1 MKMDERERAGK
12 ARKREEDNP
21 GEKKSWATEKK
32 KHPRKI
38 VKKTTYASLPAVSGS
53 RLVAGP
59 GDHPLALESRHGR
72 RWFRAALLK
81 TLRCGLTAG
90 NYAQNVGQ
98 VLYRGTACSRQ
109 AGRIFG
115 RGSWKPHHASWWRE
129 GSCTHGCR
137 ISSLCGVS
145 MSDPKFIVFCWAFVF
160 KRKTAKWFQSRE
172 ERCKSRKQWN
182 DDINREFQK
191 LLRQKEVVCSLV
203 VFGVGW
209 LGQDNIAARCEGTVV
224 ARLWKF
230 VSSLPSITPY
240 RIIQYCARD
249 WKIQIQSWFKMSIL
263 GLGTHY
269 TSPNLFIHLF
279 ICLFLCLLC
288 CCCWPSHWYFYR
300 MHCRHTPAILLFCFC
315 FLYKTLCYCSLLFQC
330 VHASV
335 VILLRLQYSTWICSI
350 GQEMIN

>member
-1 MKMDERERAGK
+1 MDWKTNSKTREP
-12 ARKREEDNP
+12 RKRRRGARIRGRAEEIMNTRWRRTNENEQAKP
-21 GEKKSWATEKK
+21 EKEKQTIPKRKRVGRLKK
-32 KHPRKI
+32 KTPGI
-38 VKKTTYASLPAVSGS
+38 SSKKTAYPPVRAVSGS
-53 RLVAGP
+53 RLDAGL

-81 TLRCGLTAG
+81 TLRCGRTAG

-115 RGSWKPHHASWWRE
+115 RGSWKPHHTSWWRE
-129 GSCTHGCR
+129 GSCTHGRR

-160 KRKTAKWFQSRE
+160 KRKTAKWFQNRE
-172 ERCKSRKQWN
+172 ERCKSRKQRN

-224 ARLWKF
+224 ARLWRF
-230 VSSLPSITPY
+230 VSSLPSTTPY
-240 RIIQYCARD
+240 RTIQ
-249 WKIQIQSWFKMSIL
+249 
-263 GLGTHY
+263 
-269 TSPNLFIHLF
+269 
-279 ICLFLCLLC
+279 LCTRLENTDSELVQNVDK
-288 CCCWPSHWYFYR
+288 
-300 MHCRHTPAILLFCFC
+300 AI
-315 FLYKTLCYCSLLFQC
+315 T
-330 VHASV
+330 A
-335 VILLRLQYSTWICSI
+335 
-350 GQEMIN
+350 